1 MRAGYRGA
9 ADLMDAASGGVAVLV
24 PLIIGVFAVGLLLA
38 GLVWVARRNRAVAD
52 DAALW
57 TGRDYRCPRC
67 AQPMQQGWVML
78 GKGAIWTDRGSG
90 RPGLFAHIGSALP
103 NTISLHLR
111 PAANMAWRCEACQL
125 LLVDHEK
132 LVH

>member
-1 MRAGYRGA
+1 
-9 ADLMDAASGGVAVLV
+9 MDAGSGSAVVLV
-24 PLIIGVFAVGLLLA
+24 PLTIGITALGLLLA
-38 GLVWVARRNRAVAD
+38 GLVWVARRNRAVND
-52 DAALW
+52 HPILW
-57 TGRDYRCPRC
+57 NGRDYRCPRC

-78 GKGAIWTDRGSG
+78 GKGAIWTDRGAG

-111 PAANMAWRCEACQL
+111 PAANMAWRCAPCQL